1 MKKEI
6 SKPRVIRE
14 KQNTYT
20 RVVSNK
26 KKYNRKKEKRENDN
40 GNS

>member
-6 SKPRVIRE
+6 NKPRVIRE

-26 KKYNRKKEKRENDN
+26 KKYNRKKQKKENGD
-40 GNS
+40 GDS

>member
-20 RVVSNK
+20 RVVPNK
-26 KKYNRKKEKRENDN
+26 KKYNRKKQKKEN
-40 GNS
+40 GNGDS